1 MEPPL
6 AKLVINTHTD
16 SRTHMQCKS
25 PSNPYITIGCPRS
38 PKSSRSMIRP
48 GIVQAHNPLA
58 QQASH
63 ELVFIFLSVW
73 ACPPTWHIN
82 LRFLHTLNNCRQSC
96 HAAPSLHYRK
106 PRLLSLPCFSISLKI
121 APSTFALYQ
130 PWVVEPILF
139 YPLAVLLAFL
149 PWWTGIQFWPRLT
162 HYWEGVKWISFTLIL
177 LRQNY

>member
-1 MEPPL
+1 M
-6 AKLVINTHTD
+6 INTHTH
-16 SRTHMQCKS
+16 THRLTQPICKS

-58 QQASH
+58 QQARH

-82 LRFLHTLNNCRQSC
+82 LRFLHTLNNCRQRC

-106 PRLLSLPCFSISLKI
+106 PRLLSLPCFSISLKNSSI
-121 APSTFALYQ
+121 NVCFVPALSGGTHLVLSLGSATRFSSLVDWYS
-130 PWVVEPILF
+130 V
-139 YPLAVLLAFL
+139 LA
-149 PWWTGIQFWPRLT
+149 
-162 HYWEGVKWISFTLIL
+162 
-177 LRQNY
+177 